1 MKVLSLFDGISCGMV
16 ALERAGISADRYVAY
31 EIDENAIKV
40 SKHNYPQIEHC
51 GDVTKADFTQYK
63 GFDLLIGGSPCQ
75 DLSIANQKG
84 KGLNGERSDLFWEYF
99 RALNTIKPKW
109 FLLEN
114 VASMKAQDKQKITE
128 MLGVEPIMINSAL
141 VSGQQRKRL
150 YWTNIQNVCQP
161 VDKGI
166 FLKDILQDESVI
178 PFALRTRKDYTES
191 YKRLEIKKDGKANE
205 ITGFRTDSMYCK
217 PIRIGHLNKG
227 GQGDRIYSAE
237 GKSVSLSANGGGR
250 GAKTGLYRIDLPDG
264 DYIVRKLSPIECER
278 LQTLPDNY
286 TAVIGDT
293 HRIKALGNGWTVDV
307 IAHILKGLKEA

>member
-1 MKVLSLFDGISCGMV
+1 
-16 ALERAGISADRYVAY
+16 
-31 EIDENAIKV
+31 
-40 SKHNYPQIEHC
+40 
-51 GDVTKADFTQYK
+51 
-63 GFDLLIGGSPCQ
+63 
-75 DLSIANQKG
+75 
-84 KGLNGERSDLFWEYF
+84 
-99 RALNTIKPKW
+99 
-109 FLLEN
+109 
-114 VASMKAQDKQKITE
+114 MKAQDKQKITE
-128 MLGVEPIMINSAL
+128 ILGVEPIMINSAL

-150 YWTNIQNVCQP
+150 YWTNIPNVCQP

-178 PFALRTRKDYTES
+178 PCALRTRKDYTGS
-191 YKRLEIKKDGKANE
+191 YKRLEIKKDGKANA
-205 ITGFRTDSMYCK
+205 ITGCRTDSMYCK

-227 GQGDRIYSAE
+227 GQGDRVYSVD

-307 IAHILKGLKEA
+307 IAHILKSLKEE

>member
-1 MKVLSLFDGISCGMV
+1 ML
-16 ALERAGISADRYVAY
+16 
-31 EIDENAIKV
+31 N
-40 SKHNYPQIEHC
+40 
-51 GDVTKADFTQYK
+51 
-63 GFDLLIGGSPCQ
+63 GGSPCQ
-75 DLSIANQKG
+75 DFIIVFLKG
-84 KGLNGERSDLFWEYF
+84 KVLNGERSGLFWEYF

-128 MLGVEPIMINSAL
+128 MLCVEPIMINSAL

-150 YWTNIQNVCQP
+150 YWTNIPNVFQP

-178 PFALRTRKDYTES
+178 PCASRTRKDYTGS
-191 YKRLEIKKDGKANE
+191 YKRLEIKKDGKANA
-205 ITGFRTDSMYCK
+205 ITGCRTDSMYCK

-227 GQGDRIYSAE
+227 GQGDRVYSVE